1 MLKAAVNTLREWR
14 LWRRQLSYPPAL
26 QLAAL
31 TDRQTESSPGPNLFL
46 APWRALYAGANLGG
60 RCWSVKLS
68 LQHFACPSDLAAAR
82 SERGR
87 LQAGQLS

>member
-1 MLKAAVNTLREWR
+1 VASPVK
-14 LWRRQLSYPPAL
+14 LSSCMAL

-31 TDRQTESSPGPNLFL
+31 TDWQTESSPGPNLFL
-46 APWRALYAGANLGG
+46 VPWRALYAGAANLGG
-60 RCWSVKLS
+60 RCWGVKLS

-82 SERGR
+82 FERGR